1 MQTKDNRIID
11 KIGIVFLYTAPAASV
26 GCYCL
31 LTHETIIDAFSNIVL
46 ALILAGMYFTFL
58 HVNQGYFYQKI
69 LHKLLFFISFFMSF
83 LFLGTATGLP
93 VGLLWMIAVVV
104 AALDCGIELAVA
116 THIVLMIQ
124 YASLLL
130 PLDNGFYRF
139 SGCIL
144 FGMVVALLFSLLKSL
159 DSVFYLALILFA
171 CDGILQLVVYRFSLS
186 LLKKNWITALVETGS
201 VLFLVLAGIFY
212 LKKYGARQWIP
223 EKDSVS
229 EASEQAMEPAKEKQG
244 EEKEPQQKEEMLLQL
259 LTAPDY
265 ELILRLQGYSEEL
278 LQHSWKISTLSEK
291 AAEAIGG
298 DIMLAK
304 AGGLYHEIGRMEDED
319 DYIEAGTRIG
329 QEYEFPEKLLA
340 VMRQHSTGFELP
352 KSVEAAVVMLSDCIV
367 STSEYLVK
375 NGKREMLSD
384 EQLVSSIFQ
393 NRLEKGNLKF
403 AGMTSEQIQD
413 LQDFYIRNAFSK
425 G

>member
-1 MQTKDNRIID
+1 MQTKDSRIID
-11 KIGIVFLYTAPAASV
+11 KIGIVFIYTAPAASV

-31 LTHETIIDAFSNIVL
+31 LTHETVIDAFSNIVL

-69 LHKLLFFISFFMSF
+69 SHKLLFFISFFMSF
-83 LFLGTATGLP
+83 VFLGMATGLP
-93 VGLLWMIAVVV
+93 VGIFWMTAVVIT
-104 AALDCGIELAVA
+104 ALDCGIELAVA
-116 THIVLMIQ
+116 THVALMIQ

-144 FGMVVALLFSLLKSL
+144 FGVVTALLFSLLKSL

-171 CDGILQLVVYRFSLS
+171 CDGILQLVACRFSFS
-186 LLKKNWITALVETGS
+186 LLKENWIAALVETGS
-201 VLFLVLAGIFY
+201 VLFFVLTGIIY
-212 LKKYGARQWIP
+212 LKKYGARQWMP
-223 EKDSVS
+223 KKEDYS
-229 EASEQAMEPAKEKQG
+229 EPAGQMLENT
-244 EEKEPQQKEEMLLQL
+244 EEEQTERKIQQEEARLQTL
-259 LTAPDY
+259 IAPDY
-265 ELILRLQGYSEEL
+265 ELLLRLQGYSEEL
-278 LQHSWKISTLSEK
+278 LRHSQRISALSAG

-298 DIMLAK
+298 NIMLAK

-329 QEYEFPEKLLA
+329 QEYDFPEKLLA

-352 KSVEAAVVMLSDCIV
+352 KSMEAAVVMLSDCIV
-367 STSEYLVK
+367 STSEFLVK

-384 EQLVSSIFQ
+384 EQLINSIFQ
-393 NRLEKGNLKF
+393 NRLEKGNLEF
-403 AGMTSEQIQD
+403 AGMTLKQIQD
-413 LQDFYIRNAFSK
+413 LQDFYIRNAFSNE
-425 G
+425 

>member
-1 MQTKDNRIID
+1 MQTKDSRIID
-11 KIGIVFLYTAPAASV
+11 KIGIVFIYTAPVASV

-69 LHKLLFFISFFMSF
+69 SHKLLFFISFFMSF
-83 LFLGTATGLP
+83 VFLGMATGLP
-93 VGLLWMIAVVV
+93 VGIFWMTAVVIT
-104 AALDCGIELAVA
+104 ALDCGIELAVA
-116 THIVLMIQ
+116 THVALMIQ

-144 FGMVVALLFSLLKSL
+144 FGVVAALLFSLLKSL

-171 CDGILQLVVYRFSLS
+171 CDGILQLVACKFSFS
-186 LLKKNWITALVETGS
+186 LLKENWIAALVETGS
-201 VLFLVLAGIFY
+201 VLFFVLIGIIY
-212 LKKYGARQWIP
+212 LKKYGARQWMP
-223 EKDSVS
+223 KKEDYS
-229 EASEQAMEPAKEKQG
+229 EPAGQMIENTEEEQAERKIQQ
-244 EEKEPQQKEEMLLQL
+244 EEARLQMLI
-259 LTAPDY
+259 APDY
-265 ELILRLQGYSEEL
+265 ELLLRLQGYSEEL
-278 LQHSWKISTLSEK
+278 LQHSQRISALSAG

-298 DIMLAK
+298 NIMLAK
-304 AGGLYHEIGRMEDED
+304 AGGLYHEIGRIEDED

-329 QEYEFPEKLLA
+329 QEYDFPEKLLA

-352 KSVEAAVVMLSDCIV
+352 KSMEAAVVMLSDCIV
-367 STSEYLVK
+367 STSEFLVK

-384 EQLVSSIFQ
+384 EQLINSIFQ
-393 NRLEKGNLKF
+393 NRLEKGNLEF
-403 AGMTSEQIQD
+403 AGMTLEQIQD
-413 LQDFYIRNAFSK
+413 LQNFYIRNAFSNK
-425 G
+425 

>member
-1 MQTKDNRIID
+1 MQTKDNRVID

-69 LHKLLFFISFFMSF
+69 SHKLLFFISFFMSF
-83 LFLGTATGLP
+83 VFLGMATGLP
-93 VGLLWMIAVVV
+93 VGIFWMTAVVIT
-104 AALDCGIELAVA
+104 ALDCGIELAVA
-116 THIVLMIQ
+116 THVALMIQ

-144 FGMVVALLFSLLKSL
+144 FGVVAALLFSLLKSL

-171 CDGILQLVVYRFSLS
+171 CDGILQLVACKFSFS
-186 LLKKNWITALVETGS
+186 LLKENWIAALVETGS
-201 VLFLVLAGIFY
+201 VLFFVLIGIIY
-212 LKKYGARQWIP
+212 LKKYGARQWMP
-223 EKDSVS
+223 KKEDYS
-229 EASEQAMEPAKEKQG
+229 EPAGQMIENTEEEQAERKIQQ
-244 EEKEPQQKEEMLLQL
+244 EEARLQMLI
-259 LTAPDY
+259 APDY
-265 ELILRLQGYSEEL
+265 ELLLRLQGYSEEL
-278 LQHSWKISTLSEK
+278 LQHSQRISALSAG

-298 DIMLAK
+298 NIMLAK
-304 AGGLYHEIGRMEDED
+304 AGGLYHEIGRIEDED

-329 QEYEFPEKLLA
+329 QEYDFPEKLLA

-352 KSVEAAVVMLSDCIV
+352 KSMEAAVVMLSDCIV
-367 STSEYLVK
+367 STSEFLVK

-384 EQLVSSIFQ
+384 EQLINSIFQ
-393 NRLEKGNLKF
+393 NRLEKGNLEF
-403 AGMTSEQIQD
+403 AGMTLEQIQD
-413 LQDFYIRNAFSK
+413 LQNFYIRNAFSNK
-425 G
+425 

>member
-1 MQTKDNRIID
+1 MQTKDSRIID
-11 KIGIVFLYTAPAASV
+11 KIGIVFIYMAPAASV

-31 LTHETIIDAFSNIVL
+31 LTHETVIDAFSNIVL

-69 LHKLLFFISFFMSF
+69 SHKLLFFISFFMSF
-83 LFLGTATGLP
+83 VFLGMATGLP
-93 VGLLWMIAVVV
+93 VGIFWMTAVVIT
-104 AALDCGIELAVA
+104 ALDCGIELAVA
-116 THIVLMIQ
+116 THVALMIQ

-144 FGMVVALLFSLLKSL
+144 FGVVTALLFSLLKSL

-171 CDGILQLVVYRFSLS
+171 CDGILQLVACRFSFS
-186 LLKKNWITALVETGS
+186 LLKENWIAALVETGS
-201 VLFLVLAGIFY
+201 VLFFVLTGIIY
-212 LKKYGARQWIP
+212 LKKYGARQWMP
-223 EKDSVS
+223 KKEDYS
-229 EASEQAMEPAKEKQG
+229 EPAGQMIENT
-244 EEKEPQQKEEMLLQL
+244 EEEQTERKIQQEEARLQTL
-259 LTAPDY
+259 IAPDY
-265 ELILRLQGYSEEL
+265 ELLLRLQGYSEEL
-278 LQHSWKISTLSEK
+278 LRHSQRISALSAG

-298 DIMLAK
+298 NIMLAK

-329 QEYEFPEKLLA
+329 QEYDFPEKLLA

-352 KSVEAAVVMLSDCIV
+352 KSMEAAVVMLSDCIV
-367 STSEYLVK
+367 STSEFLVK

-384 EQLVSSIFQ
+384 EQLINSIFQ
-393 NRLEKGNLKF
+393 NRLEKGNLEF
-403 AGMTSEQIQD
+403 AGMTLEQIQD
-413 LQDFYIRNAFSK
+413 LQNFYIRNAFSNE
-425 G
+425 

>member
-1 MQTKDNRIID
+1 MQTKDSRIID
-11 KIGIVFLYTAPAASV
+11 KIGIVFIYTAPVGSV

-69 LHKLLFFISFFMSF
+69 SHKLLFFISFFMSF
-83 LFLGTATGLP
+83 VFLGMATGLP
-93 VGLLWMIAVVV
+93 VGIFWMTAVVIT
-104 AALDCGIELAVA
+104 ALDCGIELAVA
-116 THIVLMIQ
+116 THVALMIQ

-144 FGMVVALLFSLLKSL
+144 FGVVAALLFSLLKSL

-171 CDGILQLVVYRFSLS
+171 CDGILQLVACKFSFS
-186 LLKKNWITALVETGS
+186 LLKENWIAALVETGS
-201 VLFLVLAGIFY
+201 VLFFVLIGIIY
-212 LKKYGARQWIP
+212 LKKYGARQWMP
-223 EKDSVS
+223 KKEDYS
-229 EASEQAMEPAKEKQG
+229 EPAGQMIENTEEEQAERKIQQ
-244 EEKEPQQKEEMLLQL
+244 EEARLQMLI
-259 LTAPDY
+259 APNY
-265 ELILRLQGYSEEL
+265 ELLLRLQGYSEEL
-278 LQHSWKISTLSEK
+278 LQHSQRISALSAG

-298 DIMLAK
+298 NIMLAK
-304 AGGLYHEIGRMEDED
+304 AGGLYHEIGRIEDED

-329 QEYEFPEKLLA
+329 QEYDFPEKLLA

-352 KSVEAAVVMLSDCIV
+352 KSMEAAVVMLSDCIV
-367 STSEYLVK
+367 STSEFLVK

-384 EQLVSSIFQ
+384 EQLINSIFQ
-393 NRLEKGNLKF
+393 NRLEKGNLEF
-403 AGMTSEQIQD
+403 AGMTLEQIQD
-413 LQDFYIRNAFSK
+413 LQNFYIRNAFSNK
-425 G
+425 